1 MVTNI
6 VPGEFQ
12 REINSGHNRVR
23 FILPDLPGSVNE
35 IYAPIRSIYSPV
47 PRWGVKAEWKL
58 WGTNMW
64 PYVPAFEIREHSI
77 IRVDRI
83 YYYEWFTKLGKWRK
97 ADVANMDKL
106 LFDIISRKIG
116 VDDLYFKEGMMSS
129 RDSDQ
134 GVVEVTLTEV
144 EEEKWKARQRAT
156 G

>member
-1 MVTNI
+1 
-6 VPGEFQ
+6 
-12 REINSGHNRVR
+12 
-23 FILPDLPGSVNE
+23 
-35 IYAPIRSIYSPV
+35 
-47 PRWGVKAEWKL
+47 
-58 WGTNMW
+58 MW